1 MRVEIARNRNE
12 AGGNNYLMRG
22 TPGVGPFHPPTPI
35 RMDGESRTRSAN
47 LQYVVP
53 IVAYFNHPPPFLPS
67 ALPSPPTRIN
77 SSKSIVFDTCP
88 DTFDSP
94 VFPLFLERR
103 TNHRCSRFF
112 HFLFLLDRTL
122 GRDEGRDRVRI
133 RVYRDPI
140 GYHATLDG
148 MPPSPRGRGSASGD
162 ACSGLQRA

>member
-35 RMDGESRTRSAN
+35 RVDGESRPRSAN

-77 SSKSIVFDTCP
+77 STVRNRSCSILAPTP
-88 DTFDSP
+88 STA
-94 VFPLFLERR
+94 LFFLSSSSDERTTGVR
-103 TNHRCSRFF
+103 VSSISFF
-112 HFLFLLDRTL
+112 FSIE
-122 GRDEGRDRVRI
+122 GRDEGGDRVRI